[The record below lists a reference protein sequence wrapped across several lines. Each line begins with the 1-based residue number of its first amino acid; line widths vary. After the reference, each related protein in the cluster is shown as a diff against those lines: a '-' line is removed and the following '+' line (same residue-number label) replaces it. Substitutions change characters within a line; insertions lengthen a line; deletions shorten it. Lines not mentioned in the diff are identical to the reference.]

1 MSLRPSIG
9 KCFGP
14 GLDRAA
20 CLAEIGACIAE
31 VEASS
36 SAKAATVRILAR
48 TGYDATDAM
57 EALWREMDTLTTLRH
72 VRDHL
77 RAECDLRAE

>member
-20 CLAEIGACIAE
+20 CLAEIDARIAE
-31 VEASS
+31 AEASS

-48 TGYDATDAM
+48 TGYDVTEAM
-57 EALWREMDTLTTLRH
+57 EALWREMDALMTLRLVH
-72 VRDHL
+72 DHL
-77 RAECDLRAE
+77 RAE